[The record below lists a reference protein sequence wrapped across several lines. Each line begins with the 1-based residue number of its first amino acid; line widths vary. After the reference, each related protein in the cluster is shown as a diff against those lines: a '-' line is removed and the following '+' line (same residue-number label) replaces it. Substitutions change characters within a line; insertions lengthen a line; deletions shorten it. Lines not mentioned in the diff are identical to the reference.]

1 MAGAVGAIEEDL
13 MEAKTKLN
21 QRPEEVT
28 IGEGFKEGEAED
40 STIISISIMCRMGS
54 VVVLPT
60 SMLNKTWALS
70 SSTLRNGKDCRG
82 STMLIEKLISS
93 HSHPNLNL

>member
-1 MAGAVGAIEEDL
+1 MIWSFKVKLSLCRGPTEVAVVVGAIEEDL

-21 QRPEEVT
+21 QRPGEVT
-28 IGEGFKEGEAED
+28 IGEAFKEGEAED

-70 SSTLRNGKDCRG
+70 SST
-82 STMLIEKLISS
+82 
-93 HSHPNLNL
+93 